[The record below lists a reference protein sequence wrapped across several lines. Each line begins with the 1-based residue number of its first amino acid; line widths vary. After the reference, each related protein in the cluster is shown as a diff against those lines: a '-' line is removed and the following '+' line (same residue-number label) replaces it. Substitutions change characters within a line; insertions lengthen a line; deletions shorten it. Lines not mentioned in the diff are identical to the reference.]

1 MNQADGTIGD
11 WHDADI
17 TPETIIPPWYGERL
31 DLDYAIYTCFA
42 NAANQ
47 TSGPPPPQVDQS
59 GETDLPAPLPP
70 PTRRVIEPQDWMPS
84 LRGVYTL
91 G

>member
-1 MNQADGTIGD
+1 MIVSGVMSASWTESMPPSGSGRGGLDGSGL
-11 WHDADI
+11 
-17 TPETIIPPWYGERL
+17 PPV
-31 DLDYAIYTCFA
+31 
-42 NAANQ
+42 
-47 TSGPPPPQVDQS
+47 QVDQS

-70 PTRRVIEPQDWMPS
+70 PTHRVIGPQDWMPS